1 MNIYVKEP
9 YFSQI
14 KSGKKIYEGRL
25 YAGKWRD
32 VLLDDLFIVRSC
44 EDKTGLTKDNAILKI
59 VSEIKH
65 YGNFREAF
73 EELGEKLLPGITDIE
88 EAQKIYDQFYT
99 LEQMENFSVIVFKLT

>member
-1 MNIYVKEP
+1 MNINIKEP

-14 KSGKKIYEGRL
+14 KSGEKFYEARL
-25 YAGKWRD
+25 YDGKWKNVR
-32 VLLDDLFIVRSC
+32 LDDLFIVRSC
-44 EDKTGLTKDNAILKI
+44 DDETKLRSDNAILKI
-59 VSEIKH
+59 VTEIQH

-73 EELGEKLLPGITDIE
+73 DELGEKLLPGITDAK